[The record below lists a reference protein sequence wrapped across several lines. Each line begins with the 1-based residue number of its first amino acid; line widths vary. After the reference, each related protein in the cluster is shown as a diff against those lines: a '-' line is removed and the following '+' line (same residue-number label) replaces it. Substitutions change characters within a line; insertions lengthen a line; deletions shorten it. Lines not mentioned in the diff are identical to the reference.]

1 MTDRRINKREDLMQ
15 VVNFAP
21 SPYSSSTVLRGF
33 IKDWSGSGICLIAL
47 QPLEEGQEIIVNS
60 VIAPSSKKA
69 TVRWQQTIGKDTYK
83 VGLEFRR

>member
-1 MTDRRINKREDLMQ
+1 MIERRTDKREILMQ
-15 VVNFAP
+15 MARYAP
-21 SPYSSSTVLRGF
+21 SPQTSDTVLRGM

-47 QPLEEGQEIIVNS
+47 QPLDEGQEVIVNS
-60 VIAPSSKKA
+60 IIAPSSKKA

>member
-1 MTDRRINKREDLMQ
+1 MQ
-15 VVNFAP
+15 MARYAP
-21 SPYSSSTVLRGF
+21 SPQTSDTVLRGM

-47 QPLEEGQEIIVNS
+47 QPLDEGQEVIVNS
-60 VIAPSSKKA
+60 IIAPSSKKA